1 MKMKPHTVLMS
12 RGLWGMGSWPTQA
25 AVKANDR
32 WWEALLA
39 ATCYLGVE
47 RFQQSEI
54 KSKPLVAD
62 FFLLLFWFVLVFSFH
77 RHCTKQFH
85 LSSLNWDNK
94 KQVVGEGGGGVVVDA
109 EVDPDSYGGVV

>member
-1 MKMKPHTVLMS
+1 
-12 RGLWGMGSWPTQA
+12 MGSWPTQA

-62 FFLLLFWFVLVFSFH
+62 FFVVVLVCFSF
-77 RHCTKQFH
+77 F
-85 LSSLNWDNK
+85 LSPPMDETISSE
-94 KQVVGEGGGGVVVDA
+94 QPES
-109 EVDPDSYGGVV
+109 EQ